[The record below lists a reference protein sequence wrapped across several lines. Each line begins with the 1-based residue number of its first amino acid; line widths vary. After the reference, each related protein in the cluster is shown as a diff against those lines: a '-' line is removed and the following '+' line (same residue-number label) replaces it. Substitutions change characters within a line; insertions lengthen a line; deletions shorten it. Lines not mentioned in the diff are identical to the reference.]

1 MHEVLHLVSVN
12 NLCNIFSD
20 MTTEESTNTVKI
32 ICFILVTFTTIKKKN
47 YLMAFGVN
55 FNTNKTELR

>member
-1 MHEVLHLVSVN
+1 MYEVLHLVSVK

-32 ICFILVTFTTIKKKN
+32 ICFILVTFTTIKKK
-47 YLMAFGVN
+47 LPHGFWSE
-55 FNTNKTELR
+55 F